1 MRNIREV
8 KVGDRLVN
16 NSDIYTFNYALTVLE
31 VLQNTVAVYNP
42 KKEDMEWFTKDQLEK
57 YGWIT
62 TEEFREIKGYGVD
75 DSEEV
80 FTKEELDGLFAL
92 TIGHLNAF
100 SNPDV
105 SDTLFWRTI
114 INKLKLNKMLKEKE

>member
-1 MRNIREV
+1 MKKKIDVPPFTKEEVAILKREE
-8 KVGDRLVN
+8 R
-16 NSDIYTFNYALTVLE
+16 FEVLE
-31 VLQNTVAVYNP
+31 ERILRLQDLVY
-42 KKEDMEWFTKDQLEK
+42 KLKEDFLVH
-57 YGWIT
+57 
-62 TEEFREIKGYGVD
+62 IKESKEVGVD